1 MYTEA
6 KSYNVTGI
14 QFDESKVKT
23 LTEMNRYNVTH
34 TGRSFDTT
42 IISNFML
49 LCFHFI
55 EVNV

>member
-23 LTEMNRYNVTH
+23 LTETNRYNVIH

-42 IISNFML
+42 IILTLYF
-49 LCFHFI
+49 FVFI
-55 EVNV
+55 

>member
-23 LTEMNRYNVTH
+23 LTETNRYNFIH
-34 TGRSFDTT
+34 NGS
-42 IISNFML
+42 L
-49 LCFHFI
+49 LTRL
-55 EVNV
+55 

>member
-23 LTEMNRYNVTH
+23 FTEKNRYNIIH

-42 IISNFML
+42 IIFNFIFF
-49 LCFHFI
+49 CFHLI